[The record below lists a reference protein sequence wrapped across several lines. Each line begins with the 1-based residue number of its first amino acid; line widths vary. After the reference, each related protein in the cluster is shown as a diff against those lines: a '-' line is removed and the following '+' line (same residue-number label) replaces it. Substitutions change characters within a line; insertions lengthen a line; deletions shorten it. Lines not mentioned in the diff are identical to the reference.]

1 MVGLESDDPLFV
13 DYRKNFPGE
22 PTGKDNPELLQMH
35 PSVGHAGSIVNGVS
49 RIGFQKV
56 ERLLNGVMKTWPNCF
71 YKSKTV
77 CC

>member
-1 MVGLESDDPLFV
+1 MRQYKNPEGLESDDPLFV

-49 RIGFQKV
+49 RIGFQN
-56 ERLLNGVMKTWPNCF
+56 ESLHRQDGP
-71 YKSKTV
+71 SRE
-77 CC
+77 